1 MIYYLIIITA
11 AAIDRVLKYF
21 INTNMSPGE
30 TKPLLGDFVDLTYV
44 RNNGAAFSILQDH
57 RILLIA
63 LPAILIAVGL
73 VYVTRHRKDRSN
85 FMLTSLSLVIAGGL
99 GNLIDRV
106 MTGYVIDFIDFR
118 FWPVFNFADICV
130 TVGCVLLC
138 IYVVFLDKN

>member
-21 INTNMSPGE
+21 VNTNMSPGE

-63 LPAILIAVGL
+63 LPALLIAVGL

>member
-1 MIYYLIIITA
+1 LIYYLIIITA

>member
-1 MIYYLIIITA
+1 
-11 AAIDRVLKYF
+11 
-21 INTNMSPGE
+21 MSPGE

-63 LPAILIAVGL
+63 LPALLIAVGL

>member
-85 FMLTSLSLVIAGGL
+85 FMEIIPFLCGLCDIINILS
-99 GNLIDRV
+99 
-106 MTGYVIDFIDFR
+106 
-118 FWPVFNFADICV
+118 
-130 TVGCVLLC
+130 
-138 IYVVFLDKN
+138 

>member
-1 MIYYLIIITA
+1 
-11 AAIDRVLKYF
+11 
-21 INTNMSPGE
+21 MSPGE

>member
-1 MIYYLIIITA
+1 MPKLRKKTIYT
-11 AAIDRVLKYF
+11 F
-21 INTNMSPGE
+21 I
-30 TKPLLGDFVDLTYV
+30 LVVVALYV
-44 RNNGAAFSILQDH
+44 V
-57 RILLIA
+57 
-63 LPAILIAVGL
+63 IAVIPAVTGKLTRTEAVTYGELKVSDDVTCYIVRDETVYLAKSAGTMSFKVKEGEL
-73 VYVTRHRKDRSN
+73 VKRGAEV
-85 FMLTSLSLVIAGGL
+85 MLTSLSLVIAGGL